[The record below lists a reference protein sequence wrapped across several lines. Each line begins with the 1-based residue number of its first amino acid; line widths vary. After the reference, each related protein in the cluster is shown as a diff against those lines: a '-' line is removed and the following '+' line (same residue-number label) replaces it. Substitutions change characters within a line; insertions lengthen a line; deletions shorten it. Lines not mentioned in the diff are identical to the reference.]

1 MAREQS
7 LFAPFI
13 KRHTEALE
21 MLWRLAT
28 GVSDSSS
35 TVMFSLF
42 GTKRFSRNTDIPIS
56 SSKPIG
62 MQQNSWSNHTKK

>member
-7 LFAPFI
+7 PFASFI

-28 GVSDSSS
+28 CVNDNPERRSCSSPARIHLHSGSTNLSDEID
-35 TVMFSLF
+35 
-42 GTKRFSRNTDIPIS
+42 RIS
-56 SSKPIG
+56 GKTLG
-62 MQQNSWSNHTKK
+62 